1 MNSLLKTHTSTLLG
15 QAGILMCFA
24 LLSSISNAA
33 IGDAAE
39 AAEHKTKSL
48 EIYRTIVEIP
58 TVAGRGNGQKIVDYL
73 SQEFV
78 VAGFSPDD
86 IKTIAVDDAVGLTVR
101 YAGKEGSNLMPIL
114 LLGHMDVVEALDSD
128 WERSPFTLNEDE
140 SYFYGRGTIDNKY
153 GVSMLAST
161 FVRLKKQGFVPNRD
175 LYIVFSGDEE
185 TTMFTTEKLAYE
197 TAYLRDAEYAL
208 NSDAGGGSLNTNHE
222 PVGYNVQAAEKTY
235 ATFEMTIHNPGG
247 HSSIPRPDNAI
258 YELADALKAISQY
271 RFPINSSSVTRE
283 YFRQNSLKVEGET
296 GSAMASFA
304 ADPTD
309 EQAVA
314 LLSRKAHYNGMLRTT
329 CVATMLSGGHA
340 ENALPQSATATVNCR
355 IFPGE
360 TIEGVKQ
367 QLVEVSGLTD
377 KDIKLLVPYPESPT
391 SDPRDD
397 VMAAVRV
404 AVDTI
409 SPELPMVPYMSP
421 GATDGM
427 HFRTAGIP
435 VWGVSSGFM
444 RAEDNFAHGLN
455 ERFPKKSFDDSLDFW
470 TVLLKELTAPQ

>member
-1 MNSLLKTHTSTLLG
+1 MNSLFKKL
-15 QAGILMCFA
+15 A
-24 LLSSISNAA
+24 SISLVQTSILICLVVVNSSSNMAFGEAA
-33 IGDAAE
+33 DT
-39 AAEHKTKSL
+39 AEHKAKSF
-48 EIYRTIVEIP
+48 EIYKTIVEIP

-73 SQEFV
+73 SREFV
-78 VAGFSPDD
+78 AAGFSSTD
-86 IKTIAVDDAVGLTVR
+86 IKTVTVEDAVGLTVR
-101 YAGKEGSNLMPIL
+101 YAGKQDSVLKPIL
-114 LLGHMDVVEALDSD
+114 LLGHMDVVEALDAD
-128 WERSPFTLNEDE
+128 WERAPFTLSEDE
-140 SYFYGRGTIDNKY
+140 SYFYGRGTRDNKY
-153 GVSMLAST
+153 GVAMVAST
-161 FVRLKKQGFVPNRD
+161 FIRLKKQGYVPNRD
-175 LYIVFSGDEE
+175 IYIAFSGDEE
-185 TTMFTTEKLAYE
+185 STMFTTEKLAYE
-197 TAYLRDAEYAL
+197 TPYLKDAEYAL
-208 NSDAGGGSLNTNHE
+208 NCDAGGGSLDTNHN

-235 ATFEMTIHNPGG
+235 ATFEMTVRNPGG

-258 YELADALKAISQY
+258 YELADALKAISEY
-271 RFPINSSSVTRE
+271 SFPINSSSVTRE

-296 GSAMASFA
+296 GDAMARFA

-309 EQAVA
+309 HQAVA
-314 LLSRKAHYNGMLRTT
+314 LLTKKVHYNGMLRTT

-360 TIEGVKQ
+360 TIKGVKQ

-377 KDIKLLVPYPESPT
+377 EDIKLLVPYPESPT
-391 SDPRDD
+391 SNPRDD
-397 VMAAVRV
+397 VMSAVRV

-455 ERFPKKSFDDSLDFW
+455 ERFPKQSFDDGLDFW
-470 TVLLKELTAPQ
+470 TVLLKELTAPE